1 MMKSLIAICGI
12 VFLLLF
18 VGLAGKNNPLA
29 EIAEE
34 YFKRAGKHLEDNNY
48 SASFALS
55 ESNF

>member
-1 MMKSLIAICGI
+1 MMKSLVAICGT
-12 VFLLLF
+12 VSFLLF
-18 VGLAGKNNPLA
+18 GGLACKNNPLA

-48 SASFALS
+48 STSFALS

>member
-1 MMKSLIAICGI
+1 MMKSLVAICGI

-18 VGLAGKNNPLA
+18 GGLACKNNPLA

-55 ESNF
+55 DSNF